1 MLIPILL
8 TMAIQ
13 GETSILSNLSHSRME
28 IKSCEVVL
36 KVTVLVDN
44 SNPNQK
50 ELDEFHYYW
59 TSDLSIYRMDR
70 HMFGMKG
77 RDDID
82 HYDNL
87 SFDGSKMRI
96 VYRKDNPD
104 FPLEEISLSGVSK
117 EYKELL
123 DPRLFGLYLETIKVY
138 HNFTYSDLIKIV
150 NDSDSMESGSD
161 KVGKYEIFHHKLT
174 DNNNLYYKY
183 HYDYRNL
190 PIDVNVWNDAVPKVS
205 IVSRLDYPGNAI
217 DGVFLPKSIDLKRY
231 INDKLSIHEIWDI
244 EIVSINKQMD
254 KEICQ
259 WPRLNPTPGAR
270 LEVDHDSSNIKYFW
284 DGTQFQKMPI
294 GEFDYNKY
302 MIAQSRKKSKLY
314 IAVFLS
320 ILSAVLIAY
329 RILRRKSIDGK

>member
-1 MLIPILL
+1 
-8 TMAIQ
+8 
-13 GETSILSNLSHSRME
+13 
-28 IKSCEVVL
+28 
-36 KVTVLVDN
+36 
-44 SNPNQK
+44 
-50 ELDEFHYYW
+50 
-59 TSDLSIYRMDR
+59 
-70 HMFGMKG
+70 
-77 RDDID
+77 
-82 HYDNL
+82 
-87 SFDGSKMRI
+87 
-96 VYRKDNPD
+96 
-104 FPLEEISLSGVSK
+104 
-117 EYKELL
+117 
-123 DPRLFGLYLETIKVY
+123 
-138 HNFTYSDLIKIV
+138 
-150 NDSDSMESGSD
+150 MESGSD